1 MSGATAMRRPVR
13 WRTLLGA
20 TAAAAALGAV
30 FLLYLKPEFAMT
42 LANQVWA
49 CF

>member
-1 MSGATAMRRPVR
+1 MNRHQKQLTLKILLYAAAISA
-13 WRTLLGA
+13 LLG
-20 TAAAAALGAV
+20 V
-30 FLLYLKPEFAMT
+30 FVLHTRPEFLMT

>member
-1 MSGATAMRRPVR
+1 MSRHARIG
-13 WRTLLGA
+13 WWS
-20 TAAAAALGAV
+20 AAALALAAV
-30 FLLYLKPEFAMT
+30 FASYLRPDLVMT

>member
-1 MSGATAMRRPVR
+1 MRRPQVR
-13 WRTLLGA
+13 WRALFGT
-20 TAAAAALGAV
+20 TAAVAALGAV
-30 FLLYLKPEFAMT
+30 FLLYLKPEFAVT

>member
-1 MSGATAMRRPVR
+1 MKQGARGLLYATALA
-13 WRTLLGA
+13 LL
-20 TAAAAALGAV
+20 LLV
-30 FLLYLKPEFAMT
+30 FSMYTKPDFLMT

>member
-1 MSGATAMRRPVR
+1 MKRGARG
-13 WRTLLGA
+13 LLY
-20 TAAAAALGAV
+20 AAALGVLLLV
-30 FLLYLKPEFAMT
+30 FSMYTKPDFLMT